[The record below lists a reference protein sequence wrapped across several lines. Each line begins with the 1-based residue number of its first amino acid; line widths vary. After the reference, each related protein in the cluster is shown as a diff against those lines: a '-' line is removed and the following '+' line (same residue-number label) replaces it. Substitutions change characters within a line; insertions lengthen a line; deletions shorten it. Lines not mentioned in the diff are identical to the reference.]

1 MSAADSCSSSR
12 RRAEPGTCPSRGR
25 SSCRSTLRRSA
36 SFSTRRRASWTR
48 LGALRFDVVTLFP
61 GYFAS
66 PLGESLVGRAVESG
80 ILEVH
85 LVDLRDFSDDPHRK
99 VDDEPYGGGPGMVLA
114 APPVFAAVEALRG
127 EPGPR
132 PWVVFLSPQG
142 RRFDSCVAREYAQRE
157 RVVLVCGR
165 YEGIDERT
173 RQAGLFDE
181 ELSLGDFVLS
191 GGEIAALA
199 VLEAASRFVP
209 GVVGD
214 GESVLRDSFEDG
226 LLDHPHFTRPREFR
240 GLEVPEVLFSGHHE
254 RIRLWRREQQLR
266 ETSRLRPDL
275 VAAHEPTDEDRA
287 ILSRLAGRP
296 KGG

>member
-1 MSAADSCSSSR
+1 M
-12 RRAEPGTCPSRGR
+12 
-25 SSCRSTLRRSA
+25 
-36 SFSTRRRASWTR
+36 
-48 LGALRFDVVTLFP
+48 RFDIVTIFP

-66 PLGESLVGRAVESG
+66 PLGESLIARALDAG
-80 ILEVH
+80 LLDIR
-85 LVDLRDFSDDPHRK
+85 LVDLRSYSGGPHRK

-114 APPVFAAVEALRG
+114 APPVFTAVEALRD

-142 RRFDSCVAREYAQRE
+142 RRFDSHVAREYAGRQ

-191 GGEIAALA
+191 GGEIVALA
-199 VLEAASRFVP
+199 VLEAVSRFVP

-226 LLDHPHFTRPREFR
+226 LLDHPHFTRPREFQ
-240 GLEVPEVLFSGHHE
+240 GLGVPEVLFSGHHE

-266 ETSRLRPDL
+266 ETLRLRPDL
-275 VAAHEPTDEDRA
+275 VAVHEPSDEDRA
-287 ILSRLAGRP
+287 ILNRLAGRP
-296 KGG
+296 KRV